1 MLISVKPIANLI
13 GSINAQTSELVKLVA
28 KATEAAKKRI
38 PAEKL
43 VQVET
48 IDPAEVPQA
57 ISNLSAEDAYNYAWL
72 SALLDEILSE
82 VEAKCREDGMETHWN
97 IFHDR
102 VVQSILENVE
112 TPSMADI
119 CEKYDIEDEKRASNM
134 NITVKRRFQ
143 AALKEYIRNTVIS
156 DTQVTEE
163 LEEIMRFFTK

>member
-1 MLISVKPIANLI
+1 MLHALNQYLI
-13 GSINAQTSELVKLVA
+13 NVQTA
-28 KATEAAKKRI
+28 EAAKKRI

-112 TPSMADI
+112 PPSLVEI
-119 CEKYDIEDEKRASNM
+119 CEKYGIEDEKKASNM

-143 AALKEYIRNTVIS
+143 AAEPHLERAVKLRREQLGEEHPDTLIS
-156 DTQVTEE
+156 ME
-163 LEEIMRFFTK
+163 